1 MIINAL
7 PGKIRKGKLKSLFD
21 LALANYINIRVSA
34 VGHLKETNIHSAL
47 ESPSELFE

>member
-7 PGKIRKGKLKSLFD
+7 PGKIRTGKFKSLFD
-21 LALANYINIRVSA
+21 LALAKYINIRVSA
-34 VGHLKETNIHSAL
+34 VGHLNETNIHSAI